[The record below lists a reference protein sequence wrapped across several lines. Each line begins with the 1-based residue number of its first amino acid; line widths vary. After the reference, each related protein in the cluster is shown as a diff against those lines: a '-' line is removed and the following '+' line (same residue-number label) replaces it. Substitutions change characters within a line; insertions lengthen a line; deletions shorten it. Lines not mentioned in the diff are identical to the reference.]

1 MSRVIRLTPWRILTR
16 HSRPYVEPGKWS
28 TLGFRPGI
36 VIVAVGL
43 ALVTGILLGAT
54 VRGAAGPS
62 QPSATGPGV
71 AVEAAPPTAGPIPR
85 LARWPVEPVERPSPP
100 TPSAAVEPGARSEP
114 SLPARSGHSIEVS
127 ITWYC
132 KPNVSRCTAG
142 YPASCY
148 CAAASPDLLAL
159 GWRGKL
165 VNVTANG
172 RRVTVRIVDCSCQ
185 AHRSVDLF
193 AVAFDDLAPLSR
205 GRIGGRAWLLT

>member
-1 MSRVIRLTPWRILTR
+1 VPTMT
-16 HSRPYVEPGKWS
+16 
-28 TLGFRPGI
+28 
-36 VIVAVGL
+36 VA
-43 ALVTGILLGAT
+43 T
-54 VRGAAGPS
+54 
-62 QPSATGPGV
+62 
-71 AVEAAPPTAGPIPR
+71 APPTAGPIPR